1 MGFPLTSDFFSLG
14 HLLRFSAI
22 LKLPQCW
29 LLIIFGRNFA
39 NQNPTKV
46 IITLYYKEMNKVSK
60 SFPIFG
66 KRINRFSKVFQ
77 SCHFEIFLFQ
87 KRRCCS
93 FVLYL
98 ETNFVNFDFLW
109 KVVSLF
115 SICLFVCLFVFCIV
129 VSYLYRSQIQSILNS
144 ARSLEV

>member
-1 MGFPLTSDFFSLG
+1 MLNVP
-14 HLLRFSAI
+14 
-22 LKLPQCW
+22 
-29 LLIIFGRNFA
+29 

-87 KRRCCS
+87 KRRCRS

-98 ETNFVNFDFLW
+98 ETNFVNFDFPS

-115 SICLFVCLFVFCIV
+115 SICLFACLFVF
-129 VSYLYRSQIQSILNS
+129 LYCCLVLISFTNSVNSQFSEILRSLNWDSQIAFTLEEDTFTPSVILWH
-144 ARSLEV
+144 